1 MKCIKKLTCDAMN
14 ILKYATSDAVL
25 ANIIDLENTTSE
37 KFMKVLARLK
47 LKQDNQYEEQ
57 KNIY

>member
-1 MKCIKKLTCDAMN
+1 MN

-25 ANIIDLENTTSE
+25 ANIIDLENMTSE
-37 KFMKVLARLK
+37 KLMKVLARLK